1 MIGAPEFYHDGD
13 AYFSGV
19 WRQAEQ
25 GGAEGQ
31 PAILWA
37 LAPHPAGLSL
47 DELAQRSGLTEEQPR
62 RALQTLSDHDVLAE
76 RDGRYFYT
84 VELMRRWVVRRR

>member
-1 MIGAPEFYHDGD
+1 MIGAPKFYRDGD
-13 AYFSGV
+13 TYFSGV

-31 PAILWA
+31 RAILRA

-47 DELAQRSGLTEEQPR
+47 DELAQDSGLTEEQAR
-62 RALQTLSDHDVLAE
+62 RALQALSDHDVLTE
-76 RDGRYFYT
+76 RDGRYVYT
-84 VELMRRWVVRRR
+84 VELMRRWVARRR